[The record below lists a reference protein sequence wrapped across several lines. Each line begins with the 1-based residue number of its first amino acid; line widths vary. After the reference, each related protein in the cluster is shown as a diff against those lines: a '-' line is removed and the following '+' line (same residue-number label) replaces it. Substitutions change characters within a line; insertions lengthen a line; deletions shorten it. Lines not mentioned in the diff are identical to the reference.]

1 FVLDRR
7 ELFLTTSMG
16 IALAPRDGSTPQT
29 LLKNADAAMYRAK
42 DRGRAGYQLYDA
54 DMNATSYA
62 RLALEADLHVALRSD
77 QLRVLYQPLIDLR
90 SGGIAGV
97 EALVR
102 WEHPDLGLL
111 GPDQF
116 IPIAE
121 QAGMIDAVDEWVLRA
136 ACAQGQAWAATGLPA
151 AQASANIA

>member
-1 FVLDRR
+1 
-7 ELFLTTSMG
+7 MG
-16 IALAPRDGSTPQT
+16 LALAPKDGSTPQT

-42 DRGRAGYQLYDA
+42 ERGRAGYQLYDA

-62 RLALEADLHVALRSD
+62 RLALEADLHQALRSE

-116 IPIAE
+116 VPIAE
-121 QAGMIDAVDEWVLRA
+121 QAGMIDPVDSWVLRS
-136 ACAQGQAWAATGLPA
+136 ACAQGRAWSDAGLPA
-151 AQASANIA
+151 IRVGVNVSAVDLKDRPRV